1 MAVTISRRDFLKG
14 TAATAA
20 TLAVSTAFGGLYTQ
34 KAVLAEED
42 FDFSA
47 YTETSTELYY
57 DVLGEFYDSYQVA
70 LAAETVPERYA
81 LMALAEAKLMEA
93 AVTLPTT
100 TDGGY
105 YRITKVVPG
114 SGSSVM
120 WGSDSYR
127 MHNYLLTTEAL
138 KAADYTE
145 LRTMWNELRGTGTFM
160 DSALAYLEENGYET
174 KDSYS
179 LNYNADAVTWD
190 VLSSSLTV
198 DCEKVV
204 QTYDGLL
211 EYDNENQLQPALA
224 ESYEV
229 SDDGLTYTFH
239 IREGVSWVDV
249 QGREVAAVVADD
261 FVAGLQHMMDAQ
273 GGLEYLI
280 EGIIKNASE
289 YIYGEITDFSE
300 VGVEATDDT
309 TLVFTLENPCS
320 YFLTMLG
327 YSVFAPMSRTYY
339 ESMGGKFGM
348 DYDPSAADY
357 TYGKGPDSIAY
368 CGPYLVS
375 SLTEQNSIVFSAN
388 PTYWN
393 AENVRLQTVT
403 WKYNDGSDPTKYY
416 TDFTSGTI
424 DYVSLSDSIVQLA
437 VDDGI
442 FDDYSVVSGTGSMT
456 YYNNYNLNRIALA
469 NFNDG
474 TTAASSKTEEDVER
488 CNQAMRNV
496 HFRRALSFATDRGSM
511 NAQSVGEELK
521 LVSVRNS
528 LTPGKFVTLDEDVT
542 VDING
547 EATTFAAGTYY
558 GAVMQAQVDADG
570 VPMTVYSADADDG
583 TGSSDGFDGW
593 FNEENAAAE
602 FETAVAELAEAG
614 VEVSAENPIYVDL
627 VYVSQVE
634 ALVNRANVMKQSMES
649 ILGGAV
655 ILNLVDAGDYDGWY
669 YATYYPSYGYEMN
682 CDINDGTGWGPD
694 YGDPSTFLDTALPD
708 YVGYTTKCYGLF

>member
-20 TLAVSTAFGGLYTQ
+20 TLAVSTACGGLYTQ

-57 DVLGEFYDSYQVA
+57 EVLGEFYDSYQVA

-81 LMALAEAKLMEA
+81 LMAIAEAKLMES

-105 YRITKVVPG
+105 YRITKIVPG

-174 KDSYS
+174 KDDYS

-393 AENVRLQTVT
+393 AENVRLQTIT

-442 FDDYSVVSGTGSMT
+442 FDEYSVVSGTGSMT

-528 LTPGKFVTLDEDVT
+528 LTPGRFVTLDEEVT

-558 GAVMQAQVDADG
+558 GAVMQAQVDAAG
-570 VPMTVYSADADDG
+570 GPRPVYSADADDG

-614 VEVSAENPIYVDL
+614 VEVTAAPPIYGDL

>member
-57 DVLGEFYDSYQVA
+57 EVLGEFYDSYQVA

-160 DSALAYLEENGYET
+160 DFALAYLEENGYET
-174 KDSYS
+174 KDNYS

-204 QTYDGLL
+204 LTYDGLL

-348 DYDPSAADY
+348 DYDPSASDY

-393 AENVRLQTVT
+393 ADNVRLQTIT
-403 WKYNDGSDPTKYY
+403 
-416 TDFTSGTI
+416 
-424 DYVSLSDSIVQLA
+424 
-437 VDDGI
+437 
-442 FDDYSVVSGTGSMT
+442 
-456 YYNNYNLNRIALA
+456 
-469 NFNDG
+469 
-474 TTAASSKTEEDVER
+474 
-488 CNQAMRNV
+488 
-496 HFRRALSFATDRGSM
+496 
-511 NAQSVGEELK
+511 
-521 LVSVRNS
+521 
-528 LTPGKFVTLDEDVT
+528 
-542 VDING
+542 
-547 EATTFAAGTYY
+547 
-558 GAVMQAQVDADG
+558 
-570 VPMTVYSADADDG
+570 
-583 TGSSDGFDGW
+583 
-593 FNEENAAAE
+593 
-602 FETAVAELAEAG
+602 
-614 VEVSAENPIYVDL
+614 
-627 VYVSQVE
+627 
-634 ALVNRANVMKQSMES
+634 
-649 ILGGAV
+649 
-655 ILNLVDAGDYDGWY
+655 
-669 YATYYPSYGYEMN
+669 
-682 CDINDGTGWGPD
+682 
-694 YGDPSTFLDTALPD
+694 
-708 YVGYTTKCYGLF
+708 